1 MNPWIAYALGVA
13 TPILLVLLYFSVLAL
28 IGVFTRT
35 SKGYRCGACQSEW
48 TGETEG
54 RSWKAKVAY
63 MKHRFSHHRQQR
75 ARHFIATYR
84 GDSQRSRIRTLREPY
99 APTLH
104 TPWWT
109 AIIVTPV
116 VGSLAHKFA
125 VRHGSRVAQD

>member
-99 APTLH
+99 APHCTHRGGRLL
-104 TPWWT
+104 
-109 AIIVTPV
+109 
-116 VGSLAHKFA
+116 S
-125 VRHGSRVAQD
+125 

>member
-28 IGVFTRT
+28 IRVFTRT
-35 SKGYRCGACQSEW
+35 RQGYRCGACQSARP
-48 TGETEG
+48 GGTEG
-54 RSWKAKVAY
+54 RSWQAKVAY
-63 MKHRFSHHRQQR
+63 MKRRFPDHRHQR
-75 ARHFIATYR
+75 ARHVIATYR

-99 APTLH
+99 DPTLH

-109 AIIVTPV
+109 AIIVAPV
-116 VGSLAHKFA
+116 VGSLAYKFA